1 MAVTELKTHMEV
13 SPCVCVTV
21 EMCKD
26 GIVSPV
32 YAEEFSLSASDP
44 WSTGRHS
51 ELVSGRYRG

>member
-1 MAVTELKTHMEV
+1 MAVTGFKTHMEV

-44 WSTGRHS
+44 
-51 ELVSGRYRG
+51 